1 MKKGLCPVCGAA
13 VPASG
18 ELLECGGCGL
28 VFQAERRFAAPS
40 YAPGAEEDIYGSA
53 KADLFREALDFLD
66 RALPARGHLLDVGCA
81 GGELLKAAAGRGWN
95 AEGVEVDPALAVKA
109 LAHGFEVYPKPVEEA
124 GLAGGSYDAVTVF
137 DVFSLM
143 GEPAAAAAEL
153 ARLLRP
159 GGLIYIREFNA
170 AFHLPLYR
178 LEKAGFFRP
187 LGVRPSVLHNFNFR
201 AGTLRNMLDRA
212 GFREIK
218 IRNSRPTSGD
228 PYRTGGPLGKFL
240 TGALK
245 VLYYWL
251 AQALWC
257 LTLGRF
263 YAGSALIVTARK

>member
-1 MKKGLCPVCGAA
+1 MKEGLCPVCGAA

-28 VFQAERRFAAPS
+28 AYKTEKYFGAPV
-40 YAPGAEEDIYGSA
+40 YGPGLEEGIYSSA
-53 KADLFREALDFLD
+53 KAALFREALDLLD
-66 RALPARGHLLDVGCA
+66 CALPARGRLLDVGCA
-81 GGELLKAAAGRGWN
+81 GGELLRAAAGRGWE

-137 DVFSLM
+137 DVFSQM

-153 ARLLRP
+153 ARLLKP
-159 GGLIYIREFNA
+159 GGIIYVRDFNA

-187 LGVRPSVLHNFNFR
+187 VGVRPSVLHNFNFR
-201 AGTLRNMLDRA
+201 AGTLRTMLGRA
-212 GFREIK
+212 GFREIR

-228 PYRTGGPLGKFL
+228 PYRTGGPLGGFL

-251 AQALWC
+251 AQALWYF
-257 LTLGRF
+257 TLGRV